1 VGPTIALATC
11 ARFPGLSPDDQPLLA
26 ALERRG
32 CGAQP
37 AVWDDPAVP
46 WASFDAVVLRSTWD
60 YHEHP
65 GAFAGWLDALER
77 SGAAVL
83 NPVPIL
89 RWSMRKTYLR
99 ELEAA
104 GIAVTPTLWVPAG
117 SPATLREVLDAVEAE
132 AIVVKPTVS
141 ASAFETWRVVRPGTD
156 DDAVRFARLLA
167 ERDVMVQPF
176 LSTIET
182 DGELSFV
189 FFEGEFS
196 HAVRKRAKP
205 GDFRVQEEHGGT
217 AVREEPGPGL
227 VAQAS
232 RALAAAPGPTL
243 YARVDG
249 AEVDGALVVTELEL
263 VEPMLYFGW
272 DAAAADRMAGA
283 LTARLAGR

>member
-1 VGPTIALATC
+1 MGPTIALATC
-11 ARFPGLSPDDQPLLA
+11 AKFPGLSPDDQPLLA

-32 CGAQP
+32 CRARP
-37 AVWDDPAVP
+37 RLWDDPAVP

-65 GAFAGWLDALER
+65 AAFAGWLDALER
-77 SGAAVL
+77 SGAPVF

-132 AIVVKPTVS
+132 AVVVKPTVS
-141 ASAFETWRVVRPGTD
+141 ASAFETWRVVRPGAD
-156 DDAVRFARLLA
+156 DDAARFARLLA

-176 LSTIET
+176 LATIET

-189 FFEGEFS
+189 FLAGEFS

-217 AVREEPGPGL
+217 AEREEPGPGL
-227 VAQAS
+227 VAEAS
-232 RALAAAPGPTL
+232 RALGAAPGPTL

-249 AEVDGALVVTELEL
+249 AVVDGALVVTELEL

-283 LTARLAGR
+283 LATRLAGG